1 MIHDI
6 QIQVPNTLAL
16 YEKSPKREPSKSMDF
31 KNANNWINSQK
42 KQVIPKIEESKLQP
56 EPYVKV

>member
-6 QIQVPNTLAL
+6 KIQVPNTLAL

-31 KNANNWINSQK
+31 KNANKWIKSQK
-42 KQVIPKIEESKLQP
+42 HQGIPKIEESKLQP
-56 EPYVKV
+56 ESFAKG